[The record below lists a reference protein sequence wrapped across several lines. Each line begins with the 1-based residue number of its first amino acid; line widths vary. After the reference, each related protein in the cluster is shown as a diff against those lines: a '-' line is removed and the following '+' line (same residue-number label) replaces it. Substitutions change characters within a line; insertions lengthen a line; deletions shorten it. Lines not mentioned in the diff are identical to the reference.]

1 MLLTDDLLLDYKRCQ
16 RRTFLNI
23 YGDRTHKEPP
33 RDFLL
38 KLREENQQ
46 QIQEIL
52 AGRTYVQPQFKKRDW
67 QEGAKQTRILMAEGV
82 ELIYRGILL
91 VKGDREETQNGEN
104 INEQDLPV
112 SSLDYL
118 GKPTFLIKHP
128 GYSIWG
134 DWLYI
139 PVNVKLGKRA
149 KPEYKTIAAF
159 HAYLLMGIQGIFPTQ
174 AKLLLRGKNPYYVD
188 LAIGIPRM
196 LEVLQ
201 NCKQMLLDRDEPEV
215 FISRQRCSLC
225 HWSDYCH
232 AIARDQNHLSL
243 VPGVTPSRYEALQ
256 TLNVNTLEALAN
268 LDLPVDAT
276 LLEPEIAAQLQ
287 LQARSL
293 VENRP
298 FLLPVSDRQSLS
310 VFPSASVEL
319 YFDLEAQP
327 DRNVD
332 YLFGVLCV
340 NHQTK
345 TEKFYAFLAE
355 QPEEEGFVWQQFLAL
370 VARYPHAPI
379 FHFSEYEVETV
390 KRLTKLYKNSPF
402 PLNDLLSRF
411 VDIHHW
417 VTTTVT
423 LPVESYSLKSLANW
437 LGFTW
442 RDSEVAGDRVVCL
455 YDNWLKGGDR
465 SALETILR
473 YNEDDC
479 RATYHLKTWFEQ
491 FWRNSSSYRDL

>member
-23 YGDRTHKEPP
+23 YGDRAHQEPP

-52 AGRTYVQPQFKKRDW
+52 AEKAYVQPQFEKRNW
-67 QEGAKQTRILMAEGV
+67 QDGGQQTRILMAEGV
-82 ELIYRGILL
+82 ELIYRGILFIE
-91 VKGDREETQNGEN
+91 GDRKEIQDVEEMNKRS
-104 INEQDLPV
+104 LHP
-112 SSLDYL
+112 SSFDYL

-128 GYSIWG
+128 GHSIWG
-134 DWLYI
+134 NWFYI

-159 HAYLLMGIQGIFPTQ
+159 HGYLLTRIQGILPPH

-188 LAIGIPRM
+188 LEIGIPSM
-196 LEVLQ
+196 LKVLQ
-201 NCKQMLLDRDEPEV
+201 NCTQMLLDRDEPEV

-225 HWSDYCH
+225 HWSNYCH

-256 TLNVNTLEALAN
+256 SLNVNTLEALATLN
-268 LDLPVDAT
+268 LPIDAK
-276 LLEPEIAAQLQ
+276 LIEPEIVDQLQ
-287 LQARSL
+287 QQARSL
-293 VENRP
+293 LENRP
-298 FLLPVSDRQSLS
+298 FLRPIGDRQSYNT
-310 VFPSASVEL
+310 FPTAPVEL

-340 NHQTK
+340 NHQNK
-345 TEKFYAFLAE
+345 TEKFYGFLAE
-355 QPEEEGFVWQQFLAL
+355 QPEEEGFVWQQFLSL

-390 KRLTKLYKNSPF
+390 KRLTKLYKNTPF
-402 PLNDLLSRF
+402 PLKDILSRF

-417 VTTTVT
+417 VTTTAT

-442 RDSEVAGDRVVCL
+442 RDSDVAGDRVVCL
-455 YDNWLKGGDR
+455 YDNWLKCGDR

-491 FWRNSSSYRDL
+491 FWCNSSSS